1 MRRLLAALTLVLISA
16 APAAAQRSLVISR
29 FDATITVAASGDIQV
44 EETIVPQFTG
54 TWNGIYRTIPVE
66 YRTPQGLN
74 YTLQLKLE
82 SVTDDS
88 GAALRY
94 QTRRQRQYLRIQI
107 WVPGA
112 VDAERTVKLTYRVA
126 NALRFFDD
134 HDELYWNVT
143 GDEWAIPINA
153 ASATITLPAGVTG
166 LRATAF
172 RGAFGSTAENQVSIE
187 NETVRVVTEG
197 LGMHE
202 GLTAVVGWNPGVVH
216 RPTTLERIVQAFS
229 SNLPLGIPIVAF
241 FGMFLLWR
249 AKGRDPARAPVVTE
263 YAPPPGMTPSEL
275 GTLVDAS
282 PNMRDIT
289 AAIVDLAV
297 RGYIH
302 IDELEAEHLMG
313 LFSNKDYR
321 FTLKRN
327 RSQWTD
333 LKAHERDLLDGL
345 FGLDDDTVLLSSL
358 RNRFYRSLPGIKNDL
373 YNGLVDSGFYA
384 ARPDRVR
391 ASYIVIAVVVGWVI
405 AFIGGKIAADL
416 GMQTTPALLA
426 GILSG
431 GIIFAFGWFMPCRT
445 TKGAQELDQILGFQ
459 EFLSRVDADRMQ
471 RTIKTPEMFE
481 KFLPYAMALGVETH
495 WAKQF
500 EGLATQPPQWYTGYG
515 PSPAFNAMLLT
526 NNLSRMSTV
535 ASHTMASA
543 PRSSGGSGFSGGSSG
558 GGFGGGG
565 GGGF

>member
-1 MRRLLAALTLVLISA
+1 MRRLLAALTLVLTVA
-16 APAAAQRSLVISR
+16 APAVAQRSLVIDR
-29 FDATITVAASGDIQV
+29 FDASIDVAATGDIRV

-54 TWNGIYRTIPVE
+54 AWNGIYRTIPVE

-88 GAALRY
+88 GAPLRY
-94 QTRRQRQYLRIQI
+94 TTTRQRQYLRIQI

-112 VDAERTVKLTYRVA
+112 VDAQRTVKLSYRVA

-134 HDELYWNVT
+134 HDELYWSIT
-143 GDEWAIPINA
+143 GDEWDIPINA
-153 ASATITLPAGVTG
+153 ASAAITLPSGVTG

-172 RGAFGSTAENQVSIE
+172 RGAFGSTAQNDVAIE
-187 NETVRVVTEG
+187 SDAVRVTTER

-202 GLTAVVGWNPGVVH
+202 GLTVVVGWNPGIVH
-216 RPTTLERIVQAFS
+216 RPSTIDRIVAAFS
-229 SNLPLGIPIVAF
+229 SNLPLGIPIVVF
-241 FGMFLLWR
+241 FAMFVLWR
-249 AKGRDPARAPVVTE
+249 AKGRDPARAPIVTQ
-263 YAPPPGMTPSEL
+263 YDPPPGMTPSEI

-297 RGYIH
+297 RGYLH
-302 IDELEAEHLMG
+302 IDELDAEHLMG
-313 LFSNKDYR
+313 LFSNTDYR
-321 FTLKRN
+321 FTLKKD
-327 RSQWTD
+327 RSQWTG
-333 LKAHERDLLDGL
+333 LKPHERDLLDGL
-345 FGLDDDTVLLSSL
+345 FGSGDAVLLSSL
-358 RNRFYRSLPGIKNDL
+358 KNKFYRSLPGIKNDL
-373 YNGLVDSGFYA
+373 YNDLVDSGFYA

-391 ASYIVIAVVVGWVI
+391 AAYIITAVVVAWAI
-405 AFIGGKIAADL
+405 AFFGGRIAQDL
-416 GMQTTPALLA
+416 GMQTGPAVLA
-426 GILSG
+426 GVLSG
-431 GIIFAFGWFMPCRT
+431 AIIFAFGWFMPCRT
-445 TKGAQELDQILGFQ
+445 TKGARELEQILGFQ
-459 EFLSRVDADRMQ
+459 EFLSRVDADRME

-481 KFLPYAMALGVETH
+481 KFLPYAMALGVESH
-495 WAKQF
+495 WATQF
-500 EGLATQPPQWYTGYG
+500 AGLSSQPPQWYTGYG
-515 PSPAFNAMLLT
+515 PTPGFNAMLLT

-543 PRSSGGSGFSGGSSG
+543 PRSSGGSGFGGGSSG